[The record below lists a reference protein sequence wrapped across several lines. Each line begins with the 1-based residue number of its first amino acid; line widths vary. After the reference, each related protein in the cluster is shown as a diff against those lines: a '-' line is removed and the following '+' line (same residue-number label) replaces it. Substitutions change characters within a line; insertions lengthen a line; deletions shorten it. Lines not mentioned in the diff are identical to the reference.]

1 MDCGIITL
9 MSKQNDIED
18 TAPFKASQEPVTDS
32 SPKSN
37 KPRRWRWIVLGF
49 VLILLLAGAGAGI
62 GYYLGIQNRL
72 NAQAEQVAM
81 VTTTQFEL
89 GVADLNAGRYDMA
102 RKRFEYIIQ
111 VNPEFPGIEEKLAE
125 VLLKMATVATP
136 TEAVFPTPTIEPTQ
150 DLRGEEQIFNH
161 ADLLLKSAQW
171 SAAIE
176 TLDILRKQNLD
187 YRPLE
192 VDGMYYIALRF
203 RGLDKIIIEGNL
215 EGGIYDLT
223 LAEQFAPIDK
233 EADGFRSWARYYLT
247 GSSFWDVNWS
257 QVVYYFGQV
266 YSALPNL
273 RDGAGWTATERFR
286 VGSIRLGDEF
296 MEQERYCEGRD
307 QYLLALSV
315 GNDSALAPTATK
327 AQLLCAPPT
336 STPAP
341 ATPTSE
347 IPPTEEPTEE
357 TPEPPV
363 ETPVT
368 EQTPTPT
375 LE

>member
-1 MDCGIITL
+1 

-18 TAPFKASQEPVTDS
+18 TAPFKASQEPVTDL

-136 TEAVFPTPTIEPTQ
+136 TEAVLPTPTIEPTQ

-161 ADLLLKSAQW
+161 ADLLLKSSQW

-192 VDGMYYIALRF
+192 VDGMYYTALRF

-233 EADGFRSWARYYLT
+233 DADGFRSWARYYLT

-296 MEQERYCEGRD
+296 MAQERYCEGRD
-307 QYLLALSV
+307 QYQLALSV
-315 GNDSALAPTATK
+315 GNDNALAPTATK

-347 IPPTEEPTEE
+347 IPPTEVPTEQ
-357 TPEPPV
+357 TPGPPA

-368 EQTPTPT
+368 EQTPTQT
-375 LE
+375 VE